1 VCPYCGKH
9 HCHKRAD
16 GRFCCSECHKNFSE
30 KVGTIFENT
39 KIDLRKWFMAM
50 YLISSHKKGI
60 SSHQLAR
67 DIDVTQKTAWF
78 ILHKIRTLFAQDDTI
93 ALEGDVECDEVY
105 IGGKEKNKHES
116 RRTPGTQGRSTKT
129 KTPVFGMVQRGGK
142 VIAVKC
148 EKTDSATLLPL
159 IGQFIAEGSNVY
171 TDELNSYN
179 GIDETKYTHKV
190 VNHGRNEYVK
200 GGDFTN
206 TIEGF
211 WGTLKR
217 MIEGIYHSIT
227 SKYLQRYVDEAVYRY
242 NCRKMKGCDCFRDMF
257 AAYRCG
263 GLQYGSNVRNGCLK
277 VFIINKGK
285 VKSMKSLKKY
295 MNNSRMDKIVNEAV
309 AQSIDSV
316 INEGIDF
323 DPHTKTVSYNPSHE
337 ENVDTSIEHNPTM
350 DGDIVPNVQVWSIFK
365 RKRGLR
371 GDGNP
376 LVYALKGEGGWT
388 FRDESDRNAIEK
400 QFDAIATKFATM
412 YPVGVTILMPSGSE
426 LNMHIADVVMSKSRN
441 AELIKGVICKL
452 TTEEVDDIVLDFNSK
467 FREFYKDEFN
477 SKYYELG
484 RYLDLMDKERNG
496 YFSRHL
502 IKNNQMRD
510 VLDSTLKLS
519 DDRFAEFANKINDQ
533 DVLIIDDTIR
543 RGQSIKEACQIM
555 LESYAP
561 KSITVLTLLSKL
573 N

>member
-1 VCPYCGKH
+1 
-9 HCHKRAD
+9 
-16 GRFCCSECHKNFSE
+16 
-30 KVGTIFENT
+30 
-39 KIDLRKWFMAM
+39 
-50 YLISSHKKGI
+50 
-60 SSHQLAR
+60 
-67 DIDVTQKTAWF
+67 
-78 ILHKIRTLFAQDDTI
+78 
-93 ALEGDVECDEVY
+93 
-105 IGGKEKNKHES
+105 
-116 RRTPGTQGRSTKT
+116 
-129 KTPVFGMVQRGGK
+129 
-142 VIAVKC
+142 
-148 EKTDSATLLPL
+148 
-159 IGQFIAEGSNVY
+159 
-171 TDELNSYN
+171 
-179 GIDETKYTHKV
+179 
-190 VNHGRNEYVK
+190 
-200 GGDFTN
+200 
-206 TIEGF
+206 
-211 WGTLKR
+211 
-217 MIEGIYHSIT
+217 
-227 SKYLQRYVDEAVYRY
+227 
-242 NCRKMKGCDCFRDMF
+242 
-257 AAYRCG
+257 
-263 GLQYGSNVRNGCLK
+263 
-277 VFIINKGK
+277 
-285 VKSMKSLKKY
+285 MKSLKNY
-295 MNNSRMDKIVNEAV
+295 MITSRMDKIINEAV

-323 DPHTKTVSYNPSHE
+323 DPYTKTVSYNPSHE
-337 ENVDTSIEHNPTM
+337 ENIDTSVEHNPTM

-376 LVYALKGEGGWT
+376 LIYALKGEGGWT
-388 FRDESDRNAIEK
+388 FRNESDRNAIEK

-412 YPVGVTILMPSGSE
+412 YPVGVTIIMPSGSE

-467 FREFYKDEFN
+467 FRKFYKDEFN

-502 IKNNQMRD
+502 IKNTQMRD

-519 DDRFAEFANKINDQ
+519 DDRFAEFANKINGQ
-533 DVLIIDDTIR
+533 DVLIIDDTIS

>member
-1 VCPYCGKH
+1 
-9 HCHKRAD
+9 
-16 GRFCCSECHKNFSE
+16 
-30 KVGTIFENT
+30 
-39 KIDLRKWFMAM
+39 
-50 YLISSHKKGI
+50 
-60 SSHQLAR
+60 
-67 DIDVTQKTAWF
+67 
-78 ILHKIRTLFAQDDTI
+78 
-93 ALEGDVECDEVY
+93 
-105 IGGKEKNKHES
+105 
-116 RRTPGTQGRSTKT
+116 
-129 KTPVFGMVQRGGK
+129 
-142 VIAVKC
+142 
-148 EKTDSATLLPL
+148 
-159 IGQFIAEGSNVY
+159 
-171 TDELNSYN
+171 
-179 GIDETKYTHKV
+179 
-190 VNHGRNEYVK
+190 
-200 GGDFTN
+200 
-206 TIEGF
+206 
-211 WGTLKR
+211 
-217 MIEGIYHSIT
+217 
-227 SKYLQRYVDEAVYRY
+227 
-242 NCRKMKGCDCFRDMF
+242 
-257 AAYRCG
+257 
-263 GLQYGSNVRNGCLK
+263 
-277 VFIINKGK
+277 
-285 VKSMKSLKKY
+285 MKSLKKY

-323 DPHTKTVSYNPSHE
+323 DPNTKTVSYNPSHE

-350 DGDIVPNVQVWSIFK
+350 DGDIVPNIQVWSIFK

-388 FRDESDRNAIEK
+388 FRNESDRIAIER

-441 AELIKGVICKL
+441 TELIEGVICKL

-467 FREFYKDEFN
+467 FREVYKDEFN

-502 IKNNQMRD
+502 IKNDQMRD

-519 DDRFAEFANKINDQ
+519 NDRFAEFANKINGQ
-533 DVLIIDDTIR
+533 DVLIIDDTIS
-543 RGQSIKEACQIM
+543 RGQTIKEACQIM

-573 N
+573 Y

>member
-1 VCPYCGKH
+1 
-9 HCHKRAD
+9 
-16 GRFCCSECHKNFSE
+16 
-30 KVGTIFENT
+30 
-39 KIDLRKWFMAM
+39 
-50 YLISSHKKGI
+50 
-60 SSHQLAR
+60 
-67 DIDVTQKTAWF
+67 
-78 ILHKIRTLFAQDDTI
+78 
-93 ALEGDVECDEVY
+93 
-105 IGGKEKNKHES
+105 
-116 RRTPGTQGRSTKT
+116 
-129 KTPVFGMVQRGGK
+129 
-142 VIAVKC
+142 
-148 EKTDSATLLPL
+148 
-159 IGQFIAEGSNVY
+159 
-171 TDELNSYN
+171 
-179 GIDETKYTHKV
+179 
-190 VNHGRNEYVK
+190 
-200 GGDFTN
+200 
-206 TIEGF
+206 
-211 WGTLKR
+211 
-217 MIEGIYHSIT
+217 
-227 SKYLQRYVDEAVYRY
+227 
-242 NCRKMKGCDCFRDMF
+242 
-257 AAYRCG
+257 
-263 GLQYGSNVRNGCLK
+263 
-277 VFIINKGK
+277 
-285 VKSMKSLKKY
+285 MKSLKKY

-519 DDRFAEFANKINDQ
+519 DDRFAEFANKINNQ
-533 DVLIIDDTIR
+533 DVLIIDDTIS

-561 KSITVLTLLSKL
+561 KSITVLTLLSEL

>member
-1 VCPYCGKH
+1 
-9 HCHKRAD
+9 
-16 GRFCCSECHKNFSE
+16 
-30 KVGTIFENT
+30 
-39 KIDLRKWFMAM
+39 M
-50 YLISSHKKGI
+50 
-60 SSHQLAR
+60 
-67 DIDVTQKTAWF
+67 
-78 ILHKIRTLFAQDDTI
+78 
-93 ALEGDVECDEVY
+93 
-105 IGGKEKNKHES
+105 KNK
-116 RRTPGTQGRSTKT
+116 
-129 KTPVFGMVQRGGK
+129 
-142 VIAVKC
+142 
-148 EKTDSATLLPL
+148 
-159 IGQFIAEGSNVY
+159 
-171 TDELNSYN
+171 
-179 GIDETKYTHKV
+179 
-190 VNHGRNEYVK
+190 
-200 GGDFTN
+200 
-206 TIEGF
+206 
-211 WGTLKR
+211 
-217 MIEGIYHSIT
+217 
-227 SKYLQRYVDEAVYRY
+227 
-242 NCRKMKGCDCFRDMF
+242 
-257 AAYRCG
+257 
-263 GLQYGSNVRNGCLK
+263 
-277 VFIINKGK
+277 INQ
-285 VKSMKSLKKY
+285 L
-295 MNNSRMDKIVNEAV
+295 VNEAV
-309 AQSIDSV
+309 AQAIDNV

-337 ENVDTSIEHNPTM
+337 KNVDTSIEHNPTM

-467 FREFYKDEFN
+467 FRDFYKDEFN

-484 RYLDLMDKERNG
+484 RYLDLMEKERNG

-519 DDRFAEFANKINDQ
+519 DDRFAEFANKINGQ
-533 DVLIIDDTIR
+533 DVLIIDDTIS

>member
-1 VCPYCGKH
+1 
-9 HCHKRAD
+9 
-16 GRFCCSECHKNFSE
+16 
-30 KVGTIFENT
+30 
-39 KIDLRKWFMAM
+39 
-50 YLISSHKKGI
+50 
-60 SSHQLAR
+60 
-67 DIDVTQKTAWF
+67 
-78 ILHKIRTLFAQDDTI
+78 
-93 ALEGDVECDEVY
+93 
-105 IGGKEKNKHES
+105 
-116 RRTPGTQGRSTKT
+116 
-129 KTPVFGMVQRGGK
+129 
-142 VIAVKC
+142 
-148 EKTDSATLLPL
+148 
-159 IGQFIAEGSNVY
+159 
-171 TDELNSYN
+171 
-179 GIDETKYTHKV
+179 
-190 VNHGRNEYVK
+190 
-200 GGDFTN
+200 
-206 TIEGF
+206 
-211 WGTLKR
+211 
-217 MIEGIYHSIT
+217 
-227 SKYLQRYVDEAVYRY
+227 
-242 NCRKMKGCDCFRDMF
+242 
-257 AAYRCG
+257 
-263 GLQYGSNVRNGCLK
+263 
-277 VFIINKGK
+277 
-285 VKSMKSLKKY
+285 MKSLKKY

-350 DGDIVPNVQVWSIFK
+350 EGDIVPNVQVWSIFK

-533 DVLIIDDTIR
+533 DILIIDDTIS

-561 KSITVLTLLSKL
+561 KSITMLTLLS
-573 N
+573 

>member
-1 VCPYCGKH
+1 
-9 HCHKRAD
+9 
-16 GRFCCSECHKNFSE
+16 
-30 KVGTIFENT
+30 
-39 KIDLRKWFMAM
+39 
-50 YLISSHKKGI
+50 
-60 SSHQLAR
+60 
-67 DIDVTQKTAWF
+67 
-78 ILHKIRTLFAQDDTI
+78 
-93 ALEGDVECDEVY
+93 
-105 IGGKEKNKHES
+105 
-116 RRTPGTQGRSTKT
+116 
-129 KTPVFGMVQRGGK
+129 
-142 VIAVKC
+142 
-148 EKTDSATLLPL
+148 
-159 IGQFIAEGSNVY
+159 
-171 TDELNSYN
+171 
-179 GIDETKYTHKV
+179 
-190 VNHGRNEYVK
+190 
-200 GGDFTN
+200 
-206 TIEGF
+206 
-211 WGTLKR
+211 
-217 MIEGIYHSIT
+217 
-227 SKYLQRYVDEAVYRY
+227 
-242 NCRKMKGCDCFRDMF
+242 
-257 AAYRCG
+257 
-263 GLQYGSNVRNGCLK
+263 
-277 VFIINKGK
+277 
-285 VKSMKSLKKY
+285 MKSLKKY

-484 RYLDLMDKERNG
+484 QYLDLMDKERNG

-533 DVLIIDDTIR
+533 DVLIIDDTIS

-561 KSITVLTLLSKL
+561 KSITVLTLLSK
-573 N
+573 

>member
-1 VCPYCGKH
+1 MK
-9 HCHKRAD
+9 D
-16 GRFCCSECHKNFSE
+16 EIN
-30 KVGTIFENT
+30 
-39 KIDLRKWFMAM
+39 
-50 YLISSHKKGI
+50 
-60 SSHQLAR
+60 QL
-67 DIDVTQKTAWF
+67 
-78 ILHKIRTLFAQDDTI
+78 
-93 ALEGDVECDEVY
+93 
-105 IGGKEKNKHES
+105 
-116 RRTPGTQGRSTKT
+116 
-129 KTPVFGMVQRGGK
+129 
-142 VIAVKC
+142 
-148 EKTDSATLLPL
+148 
-159 IGQFIAEGSNVY
+159 
-171 TDELNSYN
+171 
-179 GIDETKYTHKV
+179 
-190 VNHGRNEYVK
+190 
-200 GGDFTN
+200 
-206 TIEGF
+206 
-211 WGTLKR
+211 
-217 MIEGIYHSIT
+217 
-227 SKYLQRYVDEAVYRY
+227 
-242 NCRKMKGCDCFRDMF
+242 
-257 AAYRCG
+257 
-263 GLQYGSNVRNGCLK
+263 
-277 VFIINKGK
+277 
-285 VKSMKSLKKY
+285 
-295 MNNSRMDKIVNEAV
+295 VNEAV
-309 AQSIDSV
+309 AQAIDSA

-323 DPHTKTVSYNPSHE
+323 DPQAKTVSYNPSHE

-350 DGDIVPNVQVWSIFK
+350 DVDIVPNVQVWSIFK
-365 RKRGLR
+365 RKKGLR

-452 TTEEVDDIVLDFNSK
+452 TTEEVDDIVLDFSSK

-519 DDRFAEFANKINDQ
+519 DDRFAEFANKINGQ
-533 DVLIIDDTIR
+533 DVLIIDDTIS

-573 N
+573 S

>member
-1 VCPYCGKH
+1 
-9 HCHKRAD
+9 
-16 GRFCCSECHKNFSE
+16 
-30 KVGTIFENT
+30 
-39 KIDLRKWFMAM
+39 
-50 YLISSHKKGI
+50 
-60 SSHQLAR
+60 
-67 DIDVTQKTAWF
+67 
-78 ILHKIRTLFAQDDTI
+78 
-93 ALEGDVECDEVY
+93 
-105 IGGKEKNKHES
+105 
-116 RRTPGTQGRSTKT
+116 
-129 KTPVFGMVQRGGK
+129 
-142 VIAVKC
+142 
-148 EKTDSATLLPL
+148 
-159 IGQFIAEGSNVY
+159 
-171 TDELNSYN
+171 
-179 GIDETKYTHKV
+179 
-190 VNHGRNEYVK
+190 
-200 GGDFTN
+200 
-206 TIEGF
+206 
-211 WGTLKR
+211 
-217 MIEGIYHSIT
+217 
-227 SKYLQRYVDEAVYRY
+227 
-242 NCRKMKGCDCFRDMF
+242 
-257 AAYRCG
+257 
-263 GLQYGSNVRNGCLK
+263 
-277 VFIINKGK
+277 
-285 VKSMKSLKKY
+285 MKSLKKY
-295 MNNSRMDKIVNEAV
+295 MNDSRMNKIVNKAV

-337 ENVDTSIEHNPTM
+337 ENVDTSIEYNPTM
-350 DGDIVPNVQVWSIFK
+350 DGNIVPNVQVWSIFK

-484 RYLDLMDKERNG
+484 RYLDLMDMERNG

-519 DDRFAEFANKINDQ
+519 DDRFAEFANKINNQ
-533 DVLIIDDTIR
+533 DVLIIDDTIS
-543 RGQSIKEACQIM
+543 RGQSIKEACHIM

>member
-1 VCPYCGKH
+1 MK
-9 HCHKRAD
+9 D
-16 GRFCCSECHKNFSE
+16 EIN
-30 KVGTIFENT
+30 
-39 KIDLRKWFMAM
+39 
-50 YLISSHKKGI
+50 
-60 SSHQLAR
+60 QL
-67 DIDVTQKTAWF
+67 
-78 ILHKIRTLFAQDDTI
+78 
-93 ALEGDVECDEVY
+93 
-105 IGGKEKNKHES
+105 
-116 RRTPGTQGRSTKT
+116 
-129 KTPVFGMVQRGGK
+129 
-142 VIAVKC
+142 
-148 EKTDSATLLPL
+148 
-159 IGQFIAEGSNVY
+159 
-171 TDELNSYN
+171 
-179 GIDETKYTHKV
+179 
-190 VNHGRNEYVK
+190 
-200 GGDFTN
+200 
-206 TIEGF
+206 
-211 WGTLKR
+211 
-217 MIEGIYHSIT
+217 
-227 SKYLQRYVDEAVYRY
+227 
-242 NCRKMKGCDCFRDMF
+242 
-257 AAYRCG
+257 
-263 GLQYGSNVRNGCLK
+263 
-277 VFIINKGK
+277 
-285 VKSMKSLKKY
+285 
-295 MNNSRMDKIVNEAV
+295 VNEAV
-309 AQSIDSV
+309 AQAIDSA

-323 DPHTKTVSYNPSHE
+323 DPQAKTVSYNPSHE

-350 DGDIVPNVQVWSIFK
+350 DVDIVPNVQVWSIFK
-365 RKRGLR
+365 RKKGLR

-452 TTEEVDDIVLDFNSK
+452 TTEEVDDIVLDFSSK

-519 DDRFAEFANKINDQ
+519 DDRFAEFANKINGQ
-533 DVLIIDDTIR
+533 DVLIIDDTIS

-561 KSITVLTLLSKL
+561 KSITVLTLLSK
-573 N
+573 

>member
-1 VCPYCGKH
+1 
-9 HCHKRAD
+9 
-16 GRFCCSECHKNFSE
+16 
-30 KVGTIFENT
+30 
-39 KIDLRKWFMAM
+39 
-50 YLISSHKKGI
+50 
-60 SSHQLAR
+60 
-67 DIDVTQKTAWF
+67 
-78 ILHKIRTLFAQDDTI
+78 
-93 ALEGDVECDEVY
+93 
-105 IGGKEKNKHES
+105 
-116 RRTPGTQGRSTKT
+116 
-129 KTPVFGMVQRGGK
+129 
-142 VIAVKC
+142 
-148 EKTDSATLLPL
+148 
-159 IGQFIAEGSNVY
+159 
-171 TDELNSYN
+171 
-179 GIDETKYTHKV
+179 
-190 VNHGRNEYVK
+190 
-200 GGDFTN
+200 
-206 TIEGF
+206 
-211 WGTLKR
+211 
-217 MIEGIYHSIT
+217 
-227 SKYLQRYVDEAVYRY
+227 
-242 NCRKMKGCDCFRDMF
+242 
-257 AAYRCG
+257 
-263 GLQYGSNVRNGCLK
+263 
-277 VFIINKGK
+277 
-285 VKSMKSLKKY
+285 MKSLKKY

-337 ENVDTSIEHNPTM
+337 ENVDTTIEHNPTM

-484 RYLDLMDKERNG
+484 QYLDLMDKEGNG

>member
-1 VCPYCGKH
+1 
-9 HCHKRAD
+9 
-16 GRFCCSECHKNFSE
+16 
-30 KVGTIFENT
+30 
-39 KIDLRKWFMAM
+39 
-50 YLISSHKKGI
+50 
-60 SSHQLAR
+60 
-67 DIDVTQKTAWF
+67 
-78 ILHKIRTLFAQDDTI
+78 
-93 ALEGDVECDEVY
+93 
-105 IGGKEKNKHES
+105 
-116 RRTPGTQGRSTKT
+116 
-129 KTPVFGMVQRGGK
+129 
-142 VIAVKC
+142 
-148 EKTDSATLLPL
+148 
-159 IGQFIAEGSNVY
+159 
-171 TDELNSYN
+171 
-179 GIDETKYTHKV
+179 
-190 VNHGRNEYVK
+190 
-200 GGDFTN
+200 
-206 TIEGF
+206 
-211 WGTLKR
+211 
-217 MIEGIYHSIT
+217 
-227 SKYLQRYVDEAVYRY
+227 
-242 NCRKMKGCDCFRDMF
+242 
-257 AAYRCG
+257 
-263 GLQYGSNVRNGCLK
+263 
-277 VFIINKGK
+277 
-285 VKSMKSLKKY
+285 MKSLKKY

-309 AQSIDSV
+309 AQSIDGV

-350 DGDIVPNVQVWSIFK
+350 EGDIVPNVQVWSIFK

-484 RYLDLMDKERNG
+484 QYLDLMDKERNG

-533 DVLIIDDTIR
+533 DVLIIDDTIS